1 MPYILLAI
9 TLIFAA
15 SPWFVPDFGG
25 FDADQFPIPQ
35 DDPPVQPAGY
45 AFAIWG
51 VIYLWLIA
59 GAAFGALRR
68 RDAPEWA
75 SFRAPLL
82 VSVGIGAAWLPVA
95 VMSPVWATA
104 LIWLMWAG
112 AAMALLRAPVQD
124 RIWARGPIGLYA
136 GWLTA
141 ASCVSIGL
149 MTAGYGLL
157 SQVPAALLSITIA
170 LVLALLIQRQRPD
183 APTFPA
189 AVIWALIGVCVA
201 NTGGSIAVLALA
213 ATGAAALTFTMV
225 QNIKNGR

>member
-1 MPYILLAI
+1 MPYLLLAI

-25 FDADQFPIPQ
+25 FDAGQFPIPQ
-35 DDPPVQPAGY
+35 DNPPVQPAGY

-51 VIYLWLIA
+51 VIYLWLIV
-59 GAAFGALRR
+59 GAAFGARR
-68 RDAPEWA
+68 RFNAPEWA
-75 SFRAPLL
+75 ALRAPLL

-95 VMSPVWATA
+95 VMSPVWASA

-112 AAMALLRAPVQD
+112 AVMALLRTPVTD
-124 RIWARGPIGLYA
+124 RMWARGPIGLYA

-149 MTAGYGLL
+149 MTAGYGVLP
-157 SQVPAALLSITIA
+157 QVPAALLSITIA
-170 LVLALLIQRQRPD
+170 LILALLIQRQRPD

-201 NTGGSIAVLALA
+201 NIGGSVAVLALA
-213 ATGAAALTFTMV
+213 ATGAATLMFTMV
-225 QNIKNGR
+225 QNIKNGH